1 MPRPNGPRQK
11 PKGPKAPGQVPQ
23 ASGPK
28 AQRPRANLRVEDLY
42 IINYIIN
49 IKNHC
54 HKVPLKII
62 YP

>member
-1 MPRPNGPRQK
+1 
-11 PKGPKAPGQVPQ
+11 VPQ

-28 AQRPRANLRVEDLY
+28 APGPRANLRVEDLY

-54 HKVPLKII
+54 HKLPFDKVLLPPTSK
-62 YP
+62 P